1 MQYACTS
8 NTCNFLLDLGQHM
21 TKIIYVHTIERPRVA

>member
-1 MQYACTS
+1 MHVPQIHVI
-8 NTCNFLLDLGQHM
+8 FLLDLGQHM